1 MSRLSKVFYRFN
13 AISIKILI
21 AFKKNKKQNLN
32 LQMCVEPQKILDNQ
46 SYFEKEEP
54 S

>member
-21 AFKKNKKQNLN
+21 AFKKQKQNLN
-32 LQMCVEPQKILDNQ
+32 LKMGMEPQKILDNQ